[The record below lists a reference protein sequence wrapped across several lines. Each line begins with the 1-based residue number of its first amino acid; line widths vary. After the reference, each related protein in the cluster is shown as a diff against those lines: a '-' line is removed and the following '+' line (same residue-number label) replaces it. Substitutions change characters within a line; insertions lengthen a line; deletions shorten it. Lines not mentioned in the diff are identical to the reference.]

1 MIDLHVLSGKKAG
14 SRVVVGHFP
23 FHIGRVSQNDLP
35 LEDDGVWDRHAT
47 LEFKEKDGFHVAT
60 TANAIVTI
68 NGKPVEKSRLHNGD
82 ILTVGSA
89 KLQFWLAPAPQRG
102 LSLRENFVWGLL
114 ILITVAQFILI
125 CAFLH

>member
-14 SRVVVGHFP
+14 SRVVVSHFP

-35 LEDDGVWDRHAT
+35 LDDDGIWDRHLT
-47 LEFKEKDGFHVAT
+47 LEFHDKDGFHAAA
-60 TANAIVTI
+60 TANAIATV
-68 NGKPVEKSRLHNGD
+68 NGVQVEKSRLHNGD
-82 ILTVGSA
+82 VITIGSA

-114 ILITVAQFILI
+114 ILVTVGQFILI
-125 CAFLH
+125 FAFLH

>member
-23 FHIGRVSQNDLP
+23 FHIGRTPQNDLP
-35 LEDDGVWDRHAT
+35 LEDDGVWDKHLT
-47 LEFKEKDGFHVAT
+47 LEFHEKDGFHAVT
-60 TANAIVTI
+60 TSHAIVTV

-89 KLQFWLAPAPQRG
+89 RVQFWLAPAPQRG
-102 LSLRENFVWGLL
+102 LSLRENLVWGLL
-114 ILITVAQFILI
+114 ILVTVGQFILI
-125 CAFLH
+125 CAFLR